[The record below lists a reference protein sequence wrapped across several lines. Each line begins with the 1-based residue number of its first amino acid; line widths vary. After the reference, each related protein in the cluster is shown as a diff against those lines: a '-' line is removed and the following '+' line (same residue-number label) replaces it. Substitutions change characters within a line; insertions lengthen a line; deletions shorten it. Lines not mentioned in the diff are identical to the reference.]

1 MELLGS
7 FPIRSAL
14 ALNLAIILPFSLP
27 GWRLIR
33 WKKRRSL

>member
-1 MELLGS
+1 MELLGG
-7 FPIRSAL
+7 FPLRSAL
-14 ALNLAIILPFSLP
+14 ALNLAIIFPFSLL

>member
-1 MELLGS
+1 MELPGG

-14 ALNLAIILPFSLP
+14 ALNLAIILPFSLS
-27 GWRLIR
+27 WRLIR